1 MIAAE
6 DMSKLNAARLRTL
19 TKPGTYGDGAGLY
32 LQVRMPAK
40 QGQQDGSEKPKQP
53 NRSWLYRFKLHGKP
67 HLMGLGTVDDVSL
80 AEARDAAAVARKLVR
95 QGVNPIHQ
103 RRVARVEAA
112 AQASLTF
119 AQVADAYIS
128 AHERSW
134 RNAKHRQQWRNTLD
148 TYADPILGKLPVSQV
163 KLGDVMRILEPLW
176 QDKTETASRL
186 RGRIEAVLDYATAR
200 GWRTGENPARWRGH
214 LDNLLPARSKVARVE
229 HHAALPWRDIGAFMA
244 ALSEEEGIS
253 ALALRFAI
261 LTAART
267 GEVIGAR
274 WSEFDM
280 GEAVW
285 TVPAGRMKA
294 AREHRVPLS
303 ERVLDVLRE
312 MAKLRTNPNVDG
324 FVFPGGKLG
333 KPLSSMAL
341 LMLLRRMGRGDLTAH
356 GFRST
361 FRDWCAEATNYP
373 REVAEAALA
382 HTLRDKTEAAYQRGD
397 LMEKRRRVMADWT
410 TFCGRPATAG
420 EVVPLR
426 AGG

>member
-1 MIAAE
+1 MLDGGR
-6 DMSKLNAARLRTL
+6 DMSKLNAARMRTL
-19 TKPGTYGDGAGLY
+19 TKPGTYGDGGGLY
-32 LQVRMPAK
+32 LQVRGPDK
-40 QGQQDGSEKPKQP
+40 
-53 NRSWLYRFKLHGKP
+53 RSWLYRFKLHGKP
-67 HLMGLGTVDDVSL
+67 HLMGLGTTDDVSL
-80 AEARDAAAVARKLVR
+80 AEARDAAATARKAVR
-95 QGVNPIHQ
+95 QGVNPIDQ
-103 RRVARVEAA
+103 RRAARVEAA

-119 AQVADAYIS
+119 GQVAEAYIK

-134 RNAKHRQQWRNTLD
+134 RNAKHRQQWRNTLNA
-148 TYADPILGKLPVSQV
+148 YADPILGKLSVAEV
-163 KLGDVMRILEPLW
+163 RVGDVMRVLEPLW

-200 GWRTGENPARWRGH
+200 GWRHGENPARWRGH
-214 LDNLLPARSKVARVE
+214 LDNLLPARSKVAKVE
-229 HHAALPWRDIGAFMA
+229 HHAALPWPEIGAFMA
-244 ALSEEEGIS
+244 ALTQEEGIS

-274 WSEFDM
+274 WSEIDTT
-280 GEAVW
+280 EAVW

-303 ERVLDVLRE
+303 VDALGVLRE
-312 MAKLRTNPNVDG
+312 MGKLRTNPKVDG

-397 LMEKRRRVMADWT
+397 LMEKRRRLMADWA
-410 TFCGRPATAG
+410 TFCTRPVATGDVVPIRPAG
-420 EVVPLR
+420 
-426 AGG
+426 